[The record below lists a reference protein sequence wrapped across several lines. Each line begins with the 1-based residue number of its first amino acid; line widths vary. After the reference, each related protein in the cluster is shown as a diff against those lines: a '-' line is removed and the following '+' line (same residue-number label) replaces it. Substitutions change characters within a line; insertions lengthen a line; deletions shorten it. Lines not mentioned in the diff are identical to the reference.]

1 MVAPNVGVEG
11 SRASSIDPSLGY
23 DGRIMEHPNDHGF
36 WPGRVG
42 QIDAAG
48 RPIATDFIPP
58 PVDQYTSGPG
68 GLPQFTVTMFEG
80 SSSYKRKRARS
91 SKRSSASRS
100 VQPETEDEKT
110 REASAVPSNDGKEPP
125 CKQARADS
133 TSSPAPDSTGGANS
147 TAGSKTPANGGA
159 TDEKTFVCVFDFCR
173 RPFKRLEH
181 LKRHIR
187 THTQERPFSCKLC
200 NRAFSRQDNLLQHLR
215 LHRKDDP
222 PRANDVAEDRLSAPP
237 YVGRRWPTQS
247 PVPSEDMVAH
257 VPM

>member
-1 MVAPNVGVEG
+1 
-11 SRASSIDPSLGY
+11 
-23 DGRIMEHPNDHGF
+23 MEHPNEQGF

-48 RPIATDFIPP
+48 RPIPTDFVPP
-58 PVDQYTSGPG
+58 PPDQYTSGPG

-91 SKRSSASRS
+91 SKRSSPSKS
-100 VQPETEDEKT
+100 VQPEGEDEKA
-110 REASAVPSNDGKEPP
+110 REASAAPTDGKEPP
-125 CKQARADS
+125 RKAARADS
-133 TSSPAPDSTGGANS
+133 TSSPAPDSSNGNAGS
-147 TAGSKTPANGGA
+147 TTSSKTPANGGA

-247 PVPSEDMVAH
+247 PAPTEDMVAH
-257 VPM
+257 VPMYVPPVVSELTSLGQTRTPWPTSPT